1 MDNGTAAAVATT
13 PGPIGKERRPS
24 SNEGSATS
32 AGSSVASGGSN
43 SNKKRHRNSQ
53 SGIKSLVEYTSEV
66 SSEDFSGPEDGEVDS
81 DGPPGA
87 YKKSELQN
95 LQKIRRTP
103 PPPRTPPLVANA
115 SPIND
120 DEDIDLGEFY
130 FHVQISNWVRYLWL
144 YKGKWLLKSHVFTVY
159 LTPERIIVQSGHEN
173 ERVSPF

>member
-24 SNEGSATS
+24 SN
-32 AGSSVASGGSN
+32 AGSINSAISSEASGGQEAVP
-43 SNKKRHRNSQ
+43 KKRHHRSQ

-81 DGPPGA
+81 DGGRNSP
-87 YKKSELQN
+87 QN
-95 LQKIRRTP
+95 HQRTRRPP

-120 DEDIDLGEFY
+120 DEDIDLGMFLGLSSETEML
-130 FHVQISNWVRYLWL
+130 IM
-144 YKGKWLLKSHVFTVY
+144 
-159 LTPERIIVQSGHEN
+159 
-173 ERVSPF
+173 

>member
-32 AGSSVASGGSN
+32 AGSSASGGAVSA
-43 SNKKRHRNSQ
+43 NKKRHRNSQ

-81 DGPPGA
+81 DGGRNSP
-87 YKKSELQN
+87 QN
-95 LQKIRRTP
+95 HQRTRRPP

-120 DEDIDLGEFY
+120 DEDIDLGMF
-130 FHVQISNWVRYLWL
+130 L
-144 YKGKWLLKSHVFTVY
+144 VFK
-159 LTPERIIVQSGHEN
+159 
-173 ERVSPF
+173 

>member
-53 SGIKSLVEYTSEV
+53 SAIKSLVEYTSEV

-95 LQKIRRTP
+95 LENHQNIQRRPP

-130 FHVQISNWVRYLWL
+130 IYVQISN
-144 YKGKWLLKSHVFTVY
+144 
-159 LTPERIIVQSGHEN
+159 
-173 ERVSPF
+173 

>member
-1 MDNGTAAAVATT
+1 MGLDLCYEKSILIFHIEKIALFFVFEVQKMVFHSLDLN
-13 PGPIGKERRPS
+13 PSGPIGKERRPS

-103 PPPRTPPLVANA
+103 PPIPRTPPLVANA

-130 FHVQISNWVRYLWL
+130 IHVQISN
-144 YKGKWLLKSHVFTVY
+144 
-159 LTPERIIVQSGHEN
+159 
-173 ERVSPF
+173 

>member
-32 AGSSVASGGSN
+32 AGSSVASGGLN

-53 SGIKSLVEYTSEV
+53 SSIKSLVEYTSEV

-130 FHVQISNWVRYLWL
+130 FMFKFSIELGTYD
-144 YKGKWLLKSHVFTVY
+144 YIK
-159 LTPERIIVQSGHEN
+159 RIDY
-173 ERVSPF
+173 